1 MRAHVGWDKSSK
13 SHRTIAKK
21 VGQLHHSWPSSLF
34 HRLFCRLEVG
44 QLGQLHP
51 FPPFLREG
59 EVSPEPP
66 SVFIGRRRDF
76 KATNASKKVGQI
88 GQVPYFIGFC
98 CRLEVGQLGKL
109 HPFPPLLRE
118 GKVPPEPTSVFIGRR
133 RDFKATNTS
142 KKVGKVGQV
151 PYFIDSRCSFE
162 VGQVDQLRP
171 SCPFLREGEVP
182 PESSCMPLFFTSFP
196 SLTSVQ
202 NLLFFS
208 ITPEPHQLTLK
219 TSNDPTRTSPR
230 RLMAAGT
237 IRFQLIPNCQNS
249 RVIVTFRF
257 SEIQAS
263 RGDHSTDSLA

>member
-182 PESSCMPLFFTSFP
+182 PEP
-196 SLTSVQ
+196 TSVFVGWRRVFEATNTSKKVGKVGQ
-202 NLLFFS
+202 VPYFIDSRCSFEVGQVDQLRPSCPFLREGEVP
-208 ITPEPHQLTLK
+208 PEP
-219 TSNDPTRTSPR
+219 TSVFVGWR
-230 RLMAAGT
+230 RDFEAHES
-237 IRFQLIPNCQNS
+237 IKKS
-249 RVIVTFRF
+249 
-257 SEIQAS
+257 
-263 RGDHSTDSLA
+263 